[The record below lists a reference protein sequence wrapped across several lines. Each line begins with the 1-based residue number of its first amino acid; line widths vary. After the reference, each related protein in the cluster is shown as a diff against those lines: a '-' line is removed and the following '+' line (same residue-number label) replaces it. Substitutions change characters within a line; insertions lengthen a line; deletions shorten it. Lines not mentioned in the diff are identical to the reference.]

1 MPCRSSA
8 SATATAKSCC
18 EGRGAKPGICVASTP
33 PAARAARLRCARV
46 PLSPDSM
53 SETVDAGDRALVDAL
68 LRGRRAGGVAFQ
80 QARLL
85 DRRPVAAAQRTDL
98 RTGREGAAGQ
108 RFGLGVVAQ
117 QQRGLGALLQ
127 QGWVVRHDLQRLVE
141 RFGGFGVVLLR
152 FQALGLLAQVFDLGV
167 AQRLDRE
174 LAVAVARG
182 GADGGDLLLRR
193 GGGQGTPWWRRRRS
207 EEHTSELQ
215 SLMRISYAVFC

>member
-1 MPCRSSA
+1 MRSSDWR
-8 SATATAKSCC
+8 SDVCS
-18 EGRGAKPGICVASTP
+18 S
-33 PAARAARLRCARV
+33 
-46 PLSPDSM
+46 
-53 SETVDAGDRALVDAL
+53 
-68 LRGRRAGGVAFQ
+68 
-80 QARLL
+80 
-85 DRRPVAAAQRTDL
+85 DL
-98 RTGREGAAGQ
+98 AAGQ

-182 GADGGDLLLRR
+182 GAE
-193 GGGQGTPWWRRRRS
+193 RS

-215 SLMRISYAVFC
+215 SLMPPSYAAFCLKTK